1 MRLIIVRHGEPDYE
15 HDSLT
20 EKGWR
25 EAELLSKRLCETDVT
40 AFYSSPLGRAE
51 ATSKPTLEKLGR
63 TAEIL
68 PWLQEFPACRIDEK
82 TGEAIFMWDILPEEW
97 TAKKEYYDRD
107 RWLEEKTVAL
117 GNGKAEYERVASGL
131 DALLAKHGYVRDGE
145 LYRVERENRD
155 TLVLFCHFGVEMVIL
170 SHLFGISPMILWH
183 SFTALTSSV
192 TTVYTEERKKGTAIF
207 RCAGFGDISHLY
219 AAGEPASF
227 FARFCETYSSDERH

>member
-145 LYRVERENRD
+145 LYRVERENRHTCAVLPLRSGDGDPFPPVRYLPND
-155 TLVLFCHFGVEMVIL
+155 TVALFYRAHILRYHGLYGGAEKGNSYLPLCRIRRYLPLV
-170 SHLFGISPMILWH
+170 
-183 SFTALTSSV
+183 
-192 TTVYTEERKKGTAIF
+192 R
-207 RCAGFGDISHLY
+207 R
-219 AAGEPASF
+219 
-227 FARFCETYSSDERH
+227 R